1 MDQHPESFAGTSRST
16 ERVALFLLGAAL
28 GALAAAIVTILF
40 VPQSGEETRELIA
53 ERSRQLGE
61 QAHSGGDDFV
71 RRVRAATDEWA
82 AQLQAAADDLV
93 AQGRTTAEEARSQV
107 NQLLSRVQG

>member
-1 MDQHPESFAGTSRST
+1 MDQQPGSFAGTSRST
-16 ERVALFLLGAAL
+16 ERVALFMLGAAL

-40 VPQSGEETRELIA
+40 VPQSGKETRDLIA

-61 QAHSGGDDFV
+61 QARSGGDDFV

-107 NQLLSRVQG
+107 DQLLSRVQG